1 MSLSFVKSVIQIKC
15 MIIIL
20 SLDLNAARSSAV
32 RLCGA
37 LILAFVV
44 TFLFKLPLTV
54 CLILLPLNGKE
65 SVEAALMTFYDTN
78 RLNATT

>member
-1 MSLSFVKSVIQIKC
+1 MSLSFVKSVMQIKC

-37 LILAFVV
+37 LISAFVV
-44 TFLFKLPLTV
+44 TFVFKLPLTV
-54 CLILLPLNGKE
+54 CLILLLLNE
-65 SVEAALMTFYDTN
+65 SVEAALMTFYDTD